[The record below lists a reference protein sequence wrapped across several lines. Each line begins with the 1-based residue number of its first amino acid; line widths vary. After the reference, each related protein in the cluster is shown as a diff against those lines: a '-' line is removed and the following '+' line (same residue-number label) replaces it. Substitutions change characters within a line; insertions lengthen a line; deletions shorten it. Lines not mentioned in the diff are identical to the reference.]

1 MLKIRMCLTT
11 FGLFLV
17 LSVAITKA
25 IECSAGCNPENG
37 YCEKPEECRCKPG
50 WQGVTCKQCMPFPGC
65 LHGSCEKAWQC
76 ICEEGWMGSQCDQD
90 TNQCSSKPCTDNS
103 TCIQTGQGG
112 YLCICL
118 PGYTGESCHLK
129 KGSCLTNGSPCQ
141 NGGTCSDAGGLAA
154 YPSCACPLG
163 FAGDFCEIDTDSCD
177 PNPCLNGGNC
187 TDYGPAFTCA
197 CPAGFNGPTCN
208 NTHVDPLS
216 PCASSPCGNGGTCV
230 VGSQKN
236 RAGMYHCLC
245 LPGCTFTG
253 HECTPTQQPHRPK
266 AKLRL
271 AKLSPSHYSLPA
283 HAFHKLLR
291 PPERDLLK
299 ISLKETVHSAS
310 AASLVTRS
318 QLICFGMLGL
328 LTCLVILGTTGI
340 IFFNRCE
347 TWMANA
353 KYSHLVRQQ
362 REHLLRANNSE
373 DEGDRSVN
381 IILPEKI
388 KLTSFGKHY
397 TSI

>member
-1 MLKIRMCLTT
+1 
-11 FGLFLV
+11 V
-17 LSVAITKA
+17 LSLRSLKRQFIANLVFSLSHIQA

-187 TDYGPAFTCA
+187 TDYGPAIIQLLRITSSGCYSTLDIHPILCLISIILKHQLIKLYNSASVFT
-197 CPAGFNGPTCN
+197 NINVT
-208 NTHVDPLS
+208 
-216 PCASSPCGNGGTCV
+216 ASSCFE
-230 VGSQKN
+230 QKSIQ
-236 RAGMYHCLC
+236 
-245 LPGCTFTG
+245 F
-253 HECTPTQQPHRPK
+253 
-266 AKLRL
+266 
-271 AKLSPSHYSLPA
+271 
-283 HAFHKLLR
+283 
-291 PPERDLLK
+291 
-299 ISLKETVHSAS
+299 
-310 AASLVTRS
+310 
-318 QLICFGMLGL
+318 
-328 LTCLVILGTTGI
+328 
-340 IFFNRCE
+340 
-347 TWMANA
+347 
-353 KYSHLVRQQ
+353 LVRFHTTTQSSTPAVC
-362 REHLLRANNSE
+362 LRA
-373 DEGDRSVN
+373 
-381 IILPEKI
+381 K
-388 KLTSFGKHY
+388 
-397 TSI
+397 